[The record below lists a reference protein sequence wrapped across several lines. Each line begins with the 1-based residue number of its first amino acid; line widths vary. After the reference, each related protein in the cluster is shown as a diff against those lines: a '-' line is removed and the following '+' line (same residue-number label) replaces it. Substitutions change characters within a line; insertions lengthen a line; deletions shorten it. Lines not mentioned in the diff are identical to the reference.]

1 MTEARRLAR
10 LNLLRARIMRD
21 VCAKYRLTSRGKPGG
36 LKQGTRAHF
45 AMMRIEKVLHREY
58 LNAIKA
64 EREPIR

>member
-1 MTEARRLAR
+1 MTEARKLAR

-36 LKQGTRAHF
+36 LKQGTRAHL
-45 AMMRIEKVLHREY
+45 AMIRIEKMIHREY
-58 LNAIKA
+58 IAAIKA

>member
-36 LKQGTRAHF
+36 LKQGTRNHF
-45 AMMRIEKVLHREY
+45 AMIRIEKMLHREY
-58 LNAIKA
+58 IDAIKA
-64 EREPIR
+64 ERAPI